1 MFEHLGTRTKLVV
14 FLVIAFV
21 FGLGMGRGLD
31 WTRRGAA
38 SVANSGA
45 RLPAVIQ
52 AVTPEARPDVPAANE
67 LGATFTA
74 VSDAVTP
81 AVVRI
86 QTERRS
92 GRVPARFRD
101 LFRES
106 PDQEAP
112 PIPQLAGGTG
122 FLISPNG
129 YIVTNQHVIDGAE
142 RIGVTLSD
150 KRRFEATLIGRDRTT
165 DVAVIKIDA
174 EELPTMVLGDSDAA
188 RVGEW
193 VLAVGNPGFGGESTL
208 DFTVTSGIISAK
220 GRPLG
225 IIGPELVAE
234 EDPAAG
240 YAIEDFI
247 QTDAVINP
255 GNSGGPLVNL
265 NGEVVGVNT
274 AIATGTGYYQG
285 YGFAIPINLAR
296 RVMTDLIEYGRV
308 RRALLG
314 ISIQEVG
321 EEDAEEYGLPEISGV
336 LVEDFQPDSPARA
349 AGLRRHDV
357 IVAIGGR
364 RVGRTGELQGV
375 IAQYSP
381 RDRVEVEVIRY
392 GEPLRFEVQL
402 TEAPFAEEAMATPAG
417 PEPDPSPHGLGIELG
432 ELTGSLARE
441 LGYDRAG
448 GAVVTNVDVRSPAA
462 GKVGRGQRIVAIDRV
477 PIEAASEGERLL
489 QGARSGD
496 VLSFLLENGQGQ
508 TRIVNLRVP

>member
-1 MFEHLGTRTKLVV
+1 MFKHLGTRTKLVV

-21 FGLGMGRGLD
+21 FGLGIGRGLE
-31 WTRRGAA
+31 WTRRGSAA
-38 SVANSGA
+38 GA
-45 RLPAVIQ
+45 AGPRLAPVIQ
-52 AVTPEARPDVPAANE
+52 AVAPESRPDVPGAAD

-74 VSDAVTP
+74 VSEAVTP

-101 LFRES
+101 LFGDS

-122 FLISPNG
+122 FLISPDG
-129 YIVTNQHVIDGAE
+129 YILTNQHVIDGAE
-142 RIGVTLSD
+142 RIRVTLAD
-150 KRRFEATLIGRDRTT
+150 KRRFDAALIGRDRTT
-165 DVAVIKIDA
+165 DVAVIKIEGGD
-174 EELPTMVLGDSDAA
+174 LPTMVLGNSDAA

-193 VLAVGNPGFGGESTL
+193 VLAVGNPGFGGGNTL

-225 IIGPELVAE
+225 IIGPELIAE

-285 YGFAIPINLAR
+285 YGFAIPVNLAR
-296 RVMTDLIEYGRV
+296 QVMTDLIEYGRV

-314 ISIQEVG
+314 ISIQPVG
-321 EEDAEEYGLPEISGV
+321 DEDAEEYGLPEISGV
-336 LVEDFQPDSPARA
+336 LVEDFQDDSPARA

-364 RVGRTGELQGV
+364 RVSRTGELQGV
-375 IAQYSP
+375 IAQHSP
-381 RDRVEVEVIRY
+381 GERVEVEVIRY
-392 GEPLRFEVQL
+392 GEPLRLEVQL
-402 TEAPFAEEAMATPAG
+402 TEAPFPEEAMATPPAA
-417 PEPDPSPHGLGIELG
+417 PESAPRGLGIDLA
-432 ELTGSLARE
+432 ELTSPLARE
-441 LGYDRAG
+441 LGYDRPG
-448 GAVVTNVDVRSPAA
+448 GAVVTDVDVRSPAA
-462 GKVGRGQRIVAIDRV
+462 GRVGRGQRIVSIDRV
-477 PIEAASEGERLL
+477 RIEAASEGERLL
-489 QGARSGD
+489 REAQSGE
-496 VLSFLLENGQGQ
+496 VLSFLLENRQGQ
-508 TRIVNLRVP
+508 TQIVNLRVP